1 MQSIQLSF
9 CPFSWLPFAVTV
21 APIHK
26 DIHLIFSL
34 QLRQLRL
41 CILSISLFHDQ
52 SPLLSAIIFHESLQ
66 QTTKEVK
73 INRKLESYNCPI
85 FLQRI
90 RMSNSKLFTYVE
102 AFFAVIVWGASF
114 IATKIALREIS
125 PITVVWLRFSMG
137 VIILGLAVALRNQ
150 LSLLR
155 RSEWAYFALLG
166 FLGVA
171 LHQWLQSNGLQTS
184 EAGTTA
190 WIVSMTPVFMAV
202 LGWIVLKEKLGWIK
216 ITGILLAF
224 IGVLIVVSKGDIRSI
239 SIGKFGTP
247 GDKLILISAL
257 NWAVFSALSR
267 RGLKTHPA
275 TLMMFYVMSFGW
287 LFISILFFARQ
298 NISEIGKLTINGW
311 FGITFLGVFCS
322 GLAYIAWYDALQA
335 LTTAQTGVFLYIEP
349 LVAVVVAF
357 FVLGEAI
364 TVPSLLGGGVIILGV
379 WLVNRN

>member
-1 MQSIQLSF
+1 
-9 CPFSWLPFAVTV
+9 
-21 APIHK
+21 
-26 DIHLIFSL
+26 
-34 QLRQLRL
+34 
-41 CILSISLFHDQ
+41 
-52 SPLLSAIIFHESLQ
+52 
-66 QTTKEVK
+66 
-73 INRKLESYNCPI
+73 
-85 FLQRI
+85 
-90 RMSNSKLFTYVE
+90 MSRSKLFTYIE
-102 AFFAVIVWGASF
+102 AMFAVIVWGASF

-125 PITVVWLRFSMG
+125 PVTAVWLRFSMG

-184 EAGTTA
+184 AAGTTA

-216 ITGILLAF
+216 IAGILLAF

-239 SIGKFGTP
+239 SIGKFGAP

-267 RGLKTHPA
+267 RGLKTHSA

-349 LVAVVVAF
+349 LIAVVVAF
-357 FVLGEAI
+357 FILGEAI
-364 TVPSLLGGGVIILGV
+364 TSALLIGGAVIILGV
-379 WLVNRN
+379 WLVNRT